1 MRALA
6 GLHSGPQVLKLL
18 TGASCFLQVCD
29 FGLARPSFND
39 MPTTIFWTDYV
50 ATRW

>member
-1 MRALA
+1 MDSVMQACQWGRA
-6 GLHSGPQVLKLL
+6 
-18 TGASCFLQVCD
+18 QVCD

-50 ATRW
+50 ATRWWGPDPP